1 MMIPPLE
8 LLGLEPLPIARKPR
22 PAPVRRRTG
31 RMIFAKRAPRPRNP
45 SYDAVSTP
53 PPAKAARIE
62 AARRKVVEKARRS
75 AARSKAAREAA
86 A

>member
-8 LLGLEPLPIARKPR
+8 LLGLEPLPVAPKPK

-31 RMIFAKRAPRPRNP
+31 RMIFSKPGPRPRNP

-53 PPAKAARIE
+53 PPAKRKRFADARQKRV
-62 AARRKVVEKARRS
+62 AKARRS